1 MKKYNQYFSVL
12 YIFPLLFISII
23 NIKTFGQHTV
33 NGSISGV
40 VIDTAGTALYN
51 ASITLQRVKD
61 SALVKGVI
69 SNASGK
75 YEFNNIPA
83 GRYFI
88 SASLLGYTNSFTPSF
103 TIDQAN
109 QKLVMP
115 VLQLIHSTANLQE
128 VTIIAKKPLFEQKID
143 RMIINVANSITS
155 AGGTALE
162 VLERSPGI
170 MVNQQSSTISMN
182 GKDGVVV
189 MINGKIN
196 RMPMSAVVQM
206 LASMSADNIE
216 KIELITTP
224 PANFDAEG
232 NAGYINIVLKAN
244 TQYGTNG
251 SYSITGGY
259 SRGEKT
265 EGSLNF
271 NHRKN
276 KVNLY
281 GDFSLARTHSQQLWQ
296 FYHKIINRGDTTET
310 SSVANRDFVRL
321 FYAGKLGM
329 DYEINKKTIIG
340 AFISGYDNRF
350 TNHSNNTTVIKTN
363 QKLDSSLTIVNDEIN
378 SWSNLSANINLQHNY
393 TAGEKIA
400 INANYDYYN
409 NNNPNKYVNSFY
421 DKQGN
426 FLADQY
432 LLSSKK
438 TPISVWVATIDYSK
452 KLSAKV
458 NFDAGVKSTLSR
470 FKNIVEIDTL
480 INNILYNNKSL
491 SAKYDLRENINAA
504 YAALSISANEKT
516 SMKVGLRYEYT
527 VSNLG
532 SQLQKNIVDRQYG
545 NLFPSIFLSRT
556 INEKNAAN
564 LSYSR
569 RITRPTFNDMAP
581 FLVFIDPYTFF
592 SGNPALQ
599 PSIADVIGASYIFK
613 KKILSVSYTYEAN
626 PITNF
631 SPTID
636 SVTNIQTLAA
646 DNQHYKKTF
655 SVSLSLPFTINKWWS
670 MQNNLSAVWQNLN
683 AIIYKSFVEIKQQNF
698 SISSTQS
705 FTLPKNLSLEL
716 SGNYNSKGLF
726 GIYKVEPYGALNVG
740 IQKKLVKQ
748 RSTLRFNGFNILN
761 TMIFKPAVN
770 LPEQNLVASGRL
782 IFSYPAFRLT
792 FSHNF
797 GSDKVK
803 QKRDRS
809 TGAEEEKDRV
819 Q

>member
-1 MKKYNQYFSVL
+1 
-12 YIFPLLFISII
+12 
-23 NIKTFGQHTV
+23 
-33 NGSISGV
+33 
-40 VIDTAGTALYN
+40 
-51 ASITLQRVKD
+51 
-61 SALVKGVI
+61 
-69 SNASGK
+69 
-75 YEFNNIPA
+75 
-83 GRYFI
+83 
-88 SASLLGYTNSFTPSF
+88 
-103 TIDQAN
+103 
-109 QKLVMP
+109 
-115 VLQLIHSTANLQE
+115 
-128 VTIIAKKPLFEQKID
+128 
-143 RMIINVANSITS
+143 
-155 AGGTALE
+155 
-162 VLERSPGI
+162 
-170 MVNQQSSTISMN
+170 
-182 GKDGVVV
+182 
-189 MINGKIN
+189 
-196 RMPMSAVVQM
+196 
-206 LASMSADNIE
+206 
-216 KIELITTP
+216 
-224 PANFDAEG
+224 
-232 NAGYINIVLKAN
+232 
-244 TQYGTNG
+244 
-251 SYSITGGY
+251 
-259 SRGEKT
+259 
-265 EGSLNF
+265 
-271 NHRKN
+271 
-276 KVNLY
+276 
-281 GDFSLARTHSQQLWQ
+281 
-296 FYHKIINRGDTTET
+296 
-310 SSVANRDFVRL
+310 
-321 FYAGKLGM
+321 LGM